1 MRSSPLRI
9 LLLAIFGL
17 WFGVI
22 VPGHERGV
30 ITVPGFMP
38 ACHEASCE
46 ESAGFAEATPMPAC
60 GGCPIEAR
68 AKAKECREK
77 ESREKDSKRQRAQ
90 HCAVCQSVGV
100 LGAPVVILFAPPT
113 VELIGCLPLPA
124 YQSVTGIDSADLTRS
139 RGPPVFSCAA

>member
-1 MRSSPLRI
+1 MRSTNLRI

-30 ITVPGFMP
+30 ITVPGFKP

-46 ESAGFAEATPMPAC
+46 MADAAPAPAC

-68 AKAKECREK
+68 AKAKEAKEK
-77 ESREKDSKRQRAQ
+77 EAKEKDSRRQRAQ

-100 LGAPVVILFAPPT
+100 LGAPVVIVFAPPT

-124 YQSVTGIDSADLTRS
+124 YQSVTGIDAVDLTRS